1 MQPLL
6 CVSLALSCL
15 ALADASSVWNNNA
28 FGARQNKGRADTY
41 NLDFVTGMA
50 ASRVH
55 TDILWMITSDERDN
69 YLFAVDVNTADEV
82 AWFNVSS
89 VAAYDWEDL
98 TYGPCIDDCQA
109 SAGACGPKVTPKR
122 YCIYIGD
129 IGSHYIDGAHNIVY
143 MVREPTDLGPR
154 TAGQIYMAEIA
165 IADRLRFTWSE
176 PDAETLM
183 LAPDGRLFVM
193 SKVDTGRAMIAEVPP
208 AGWGN
213 NTVALDEANSGIMK
227 IYSRHFDPQGGSI
240 SPAGNE
246 MILVCEE
253 DVFYYTISDGDY
265 IKAINYQTPQAIRS
279 YVPMYDAEA
288 IDWLANST
296 GFYTYSLGKNQYI
309 YYYPRADGVVG

>member
-1 MQPLL
+1 MGFLPLPVLSPLHRSPTMQPLL
-6 CVSLALSCL
+6 CVSLALCCL

-28 FGARQNKGRADTY
+28 FGARQNKGRANTY

-55 TDILWMITSDERDN
+55 SDILWMITSDERDN

-122 YCIYIGD
+122 YCIY
-129 IGSHYIDGAHNIVY
+129 
-143 MVREPTDLGPR
+143 
-154 TAGQIYMAEIA
+154 MAEID